1 MLIKIFLLAASF
13 VFGFFVGRN
22 NPNLKAVNDMV
33 GAGKVF
39 VDAAGKLIKKK

>member
-1 MLIKIFLLAASF
+1 MVILIISLIVAAF
-13 VFGFFVGRN
+13 IFGFFVGRN

-39 VDAAGKLIKKK
+39 VDAAGKLVKK